1 MADDDDS
8 GVHRLEGTSGSEVRG
23 GLIIKKA
30 KTDDGNK
37 FKVPKPSIL
46 GLDKLAAQKRKERE
60 ENDRLISFRDNEHDD
75 DDDRQ
80 SGSKTP
86 STAANLSEFAFKKPD
101 TMSFQKISRQ
111 LRAHKDET
119 PSHTGGVSEEARERL
134 REHIKRDRSKG
145 GVHYS
150 TKSYEDRDEDK
161 DRSRS
166 SSSSSSSS
174 SRDRDRDRERHR
186 DRDRSRDKRRDRD
199 RSRERNRDRD
209 HRRDRDRDRDRS
221 ERDSTRSV
229 STPRFRDEP
238 KTPSGVSVSGSAWD
252 DDDPAE
258 RSSRKSSWDFPTPK
272 SYASSEKGD
281 WSERSSS
288 SGFGSMSGSRSRSRR
303 DREDDT
309 PRPTPAHKYN
319 QWANDRKRSGATP
332 STGRSNRQPWGE
344 SEEDRDMW
352 EEEQRRLDREWYNID
367 EGYDDEHNPFGNA
380 NADYFKKREEML
392 EQKRTKRISAQQRQ
406 NNKDNEL
413 WERNRMLTSGVVMS
427 INVNDD
433 FDEEALERV
442 HLLVHHIIPPFLDG
456 RIVFTKQPEPVIP
469 VKDPTSDMALLA
481 RKGSALVRVYR
492 EQKERKKAQ
501 KKHWELGGTKLG
513 NIMGIEKKVD
523 EEDAKYDK
531 DSDTAD
537 YRKDQKFADHMR
549 DQDSSAGSS
558 DFSRKK
564 SIFEQ
569 RRFLPVFAARQEL
582 LNIIRENSVI
592 IIVGETG
599 SGKTTQL
606 TQYLHEDGY
615 SNFGMIGCTQPR
627 RVAAMSVAKRV
638 SDEMGTK
645 LGEEVGYAIRFEDC
659 TSEKT
664 VIKYMTDGILLRE
677 SLRDPDLDGYSAIIM
692 DEAHERSLSTDVLFG
707 LLREIVARRRDLK
720 LIVTSATMDATKFA
734 TFFGNVPTF
743 TIPGR
748 TFPVDVLFS
757 KNPCEDYVESAVK
770 QALQIHLTPNEGDML
785 IFMPGQ
791 EDIEVTCEVLAER
804 LLEIDNAP
812 ELSILPIYSQ
822 LPSDLQA
829 KIFQRSAEGIRKCVV
844 ATNIAETSLTVDGI
858 IYVID
863 SGFCKLKVY
872 NPRIGMDALQIYPI
886 SQANANQRS
895 GRAGRTGPGQAYR
908 LYTQRQY
915 KDELLPLTV
924 PEIQRTNLAN
934 TVLLLKS
941 LGVVDLLQFHFMD
954 PPPQDNIL
962 NSLYQLW
969 ILGAL
974 DHTGALTPLGRQMA
988 EFPLDP
994 PQCQMLIVSC
1004 QMECSAE
1011 VLIIVSMLSVP
1022 SIFYR
1027 PKGREEEADGV
1038 REKFQVP
1045 ESDHLTYLNV
1055 YLQWKLNN
1063 YSSNW
1068 CNEHFIHIKA
1078 MRKVRE
1084 VRQQLKD
1091 IMIQQ
1096 KLSVKSCGTDW
1107 DIIRKCIC
1115 SAYFYQAARLKG
1127 IGEYVNLRTGM
1138 PCHLHPTSALYG
1150 LGTTPDYV
1158 VYHEL
1163 VMTAKEYMQCATAVD
1178 GYWLAELGPMF
1189 FSVKETGRSGREKK
1203 KQAAEHLKEM
1213 ETQMRLAQEEME
1225 ERKLKAAQREE
1236 QLANKQEIAT
1246 PGHATPRRTPS
1257 KIGL

>member
-1 MADDDDS
+1 MSDDEET
-8 GVHRLEGTSGSEVRG
+8 GVHRLEGTSGQEMRG
-23 GLIIKKA
+23 GLVIRKPKDGT
-30 KTDDGNK
+30 KTTSSS
-37 FKVPKPSIL
+37 KVPQVSLL
-46 GLDKLAAQKRKERE
+46 GLDKLAAKRRTEKERAE
-60 ENDRLISFRDNEHDD
+60 RLISFQDTEFDD
-75 DDDRQ
+75 AGG
-80 SGSKTP
+80 GSSTP
-86 STAANLSEFAFKKPD
+86 NVAAGGGSSEFAFKKPD
-101 TMSFQKISRQ
+101 TKSFEKLRGQ
-111 LRAHKDET
+111 LREHKDET
-119 PSHTGGVSEEARERL
+119 PSHTGGVSEKARERL
-134 REHIKRDRSKG
+134 REHIKRDKQRG
-145 GVHYS
+145 RN
-150 TKSYEDRDEDK
+150 T
-161 DRSRS
+161 S
-166 SSSSSSSS
+166 SSSNFSSNEGK
-174 SRDRDRDRERHR
+174 DRDR
-186 DRDRSRDKRRDRD
+186 
-199 RSRERNRDRD
+199 
-209 HRRDRDRDRDRS
+209 RRDRDRDRDRRRQRDR
-221 ERDSTRSV
+221 ERDRDRDRDRDRSV
-229 STPRFRDEP
+229 SVRSVHTPREP
-238 KTPSGVSVSGSAWD
+238 GTPGGSSSSGGVSNSSWD
-252 DDDPAE
+252 DDDGE
-258 RSSRKSSWDFPTPK
+258 VSQRKSDWDMPTPRRHG
-272 SYASSEKGD
+272 SSSGD
-281 WSERSSS
+281 WSVRSSS
-288 SGFGSMSGSRSRSRR
+288 SSSSSRR
-303 DREDDT
+303 HHNRHADDT
-309 PRPTPAHKYN
+309 ARPTPAHRYN
-319 QWANDRKRSGATP
+319 NWAHDRKRTGATP
-332 STGRSNRQPWGE
+332 WGE
-344 SEEDRDMW
+344 DAESRDLW

-367 EGYDDEHNPFGNA
+367 EGYDDENNPFAGA
-380 NADYFKKREEML
+380 SSEYFRKREEQL

-406 NNKDNEL
+406 NNRDNEL
-413 WERNRMLTSGVVMS
+413 WERNRMLTSGVVTS
-427 INVNDD
+427 ISVNDD

-456 RIVFTKQPEPVIP
+456 RIVFTKQPEPVVP

-481 RKGSALVRVYR
+481 RKGSALVRTYR
-492 EQKERKKAQ
+492 EQKERRKAQ
-501 KKHWELGGTKLG
+501 KKHWELSGTKLG
-513 NIMGIEKKVD
+513 NIMGVQKAQD
-523 EEDAKYDK
+523 DEDAKFDK
-531 DSDTAD
+531 SNDTAD

-549 DQDSSAGSS
+549 DQDTGGKS

-564 SIFEQ
+564 SISEQ
-569 RRFLPVFAARQEL
+569 RRFLPVFASRQEL
-582 LNIIRENSVI
+582 LNVIRENSVI

-615 SNFGMIGCTQPR
+615 SQRGMIGCTQPR

-638 SDEMGTK
+638 SDEMDTQ
-645 LGEEVGYAIRFEDC
+645 LGEDVGYAIRFEDC
-659 TSEKT
+659 TSERT

-677 SLRDPDLDGYSAIIM
+677 SLRDPDLDSYSAIIM

-707 LLREIVARRRDLK
+707 LLREIVARRHDLK
-720 LIVTSATMDATKFA
+720 LIVTSATMDSTKFA

-748 TFPVDVLFS
+748 TFPVDVMFS
-757 KNPCEDYVESAVK
+757 KNTCEDYVESAVK
-770 QALQIHLTPNEGDML
+770 QALQVHLTPNEGDML

-791 EDIEVTCEVLAER
+791 EDIEVTCEVLEER
-804 LLEIDNAP
+804 LAEIENAP

-829 KIFQRSAEGIRKCVV
+829 KIFQKSSDGVRKCVV

-863 SGFCKLKVY
+863 SGYCKLKVY

-895 GRAGRTGPGQAYR
+895 GRAGRTGPGQAFR

-915 KDELLPLTV
+915 KDELLALTV

-974 DHTGALTPLGRQMA
+974 DHTGALTTLGRQMA

-994 PQCQMLIVSC
+994 PQCQMLIVAC
-1004 QMECSAE
+1004 RIHCSAE

-1055 YLQWKLNN
+1055 YQQWRQNN
-1063 YSSNW
+1063 YSSSW

-1091 IMIQQ
+1091 IMTQQ
-1096 KLSVKSCGTDW
+1096 NIPVKSCGTDW
-1107 DIIRKCIC
+1107 DVVRKCIC

-1150 LGTTPDYV
+1150 LGTTPEYV

-1163 VMTAKEYMQCATAVD
+1163 IMTAKEYMQCATAVD

-1189 FSVKETGRSGREKK
+1189 FSVKESGRSGREKK

-1213 ETQMRLAQEEME
+1213 EEQMLQAQHEME
-1225 ERKLKAAQREE
+1225 ERKQQVAQREE
-1236 QLANKQEIAT
+1236 QLAAKQEIAT
-1246 PGHATPRRTPS
+1246 PGNATPRRTPAR
-1257 KIGL
+1257 IGL